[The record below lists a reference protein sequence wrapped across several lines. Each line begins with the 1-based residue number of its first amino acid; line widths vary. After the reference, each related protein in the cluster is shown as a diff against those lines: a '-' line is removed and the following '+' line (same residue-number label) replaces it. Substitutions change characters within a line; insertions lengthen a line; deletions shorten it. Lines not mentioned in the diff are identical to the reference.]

1 MISLENEH
9 LLINVKQEGA
19 ELTRIYSKKMQLE
32 YLWEGDDAFWG
43 RQAPVLFPIVGKLRN
58 GTYRYKNKDY
68 ALSQHGFARD
78 QRFDIISK
86 TDDTISFCFES
97 NEATLLVYP
106 FRFQLII
113 SYQLNANALTVSY
126 QVINLDDR
134 ELLFSIGGHP
144 GFRCPLEP
152 GLNFDDYFLSFEHNE
167 QPQQLML
174 DAATG
179 LRTGVEKTID
189 FGNKVALNYE
199 LFNNDA
205 LIFEGLSSTMVKLQ
219 TERNEHGLN
228 FRFAG
233 WKYMAFWT
241 KKDAP
246 YICFEPWHGIA
257 DAKDSNQ
264 DFANKKGIIHLAGNK
279 QKAFNYEITCF

>member
-19 ELTRIYSKKMQLE
+19 ELTRIYSKKTQLE

-58 GTYRYKNKDY
+58 GTYQYKDKDY

-78 QRFDIISK
+78 QQFDIISK

-106 FRFQLII
+106 FHFQLII
-113 SYQLNANALTVSY
+113 SYQLNANSLTVSY
-126 QVINLDDR
+126 QIINLDDH
-134 ELLFSIGGHP
+134 EMLFSVGGHP

-152 GLNFDDYFLSFEHNE
+152 GLNFDDYRLSFEHNE
-167 QPQQLML
+167 QPQQLLL
-174 DAATG
+174 DPATG
-179 LRTGVEKTID
+179 LMTGIEKTID
-189 FGNKVALNYE
+189 LGNKIALNYV

-205 LIFEGLSSTMVKLQ
+205 LIFEGLSSTKVKLE
-219 TERNEHGLN
+219 TERSEHGI
-228 FRFAG
+228 RFGFDG
-233 WKYMAFWT
+233 WEYMAFGL
-241 KKDAP
+241 KKRLRIFVLNP
-246 YICFEPWHGIA
+246 GMESPMQKIQTRNLLI
-257 DAKDSNQ
+257 
-264 DFANKKGIIHLAGNK
+264 KKVL
-279 QKAFNYEITCF
+279 